1 MDINDNKLKRFYTIS
16 AAIGYILCSL
26 YAFIY
31 CASYGLVH
39 LHLPISSESVLSGVF
54 DDFFYFSEAIIGVLL
69 VFGIVC
75 VGSYLALLF
84 IAFDKG
90 HRPLPFR
97 LSIITFHE
105 LRGIRQARHGFA
117 YMLHRAGGNIP
128 AHRHLYCCALRAQCE
143 EINEIKGGASMKK
156 LGKVLT
162 VLLPV
167 VALFLESLPYGA
179 VLIFKD
185 FPDRTIRT
193 TYSYFSPTPWGYANF
208 PPGITAL
215 LTCVLLMAAILAAA
229 KDSRK
234 ALLRVFGIS
243 LAAAVISPMQLL
255 YNIKN
260 FSVTGCLITVTLAA
274 ECVLSGVLARRK

>member
-1 MDINDNKLKRFYTIS
+1 
-16 AAIGYILCSL
+16 
-26 YAFIY
+26 
-31 CASYGLVH
+31 
-39 LHLPISSESVLSGVF
+39 
-54 DDFFYFSEAIIGVLL
+54 
-69 VFGIVC
+69 
-75 VGSYLALLF
+75 
-84 IAFDKG
+84 
-90 HRPLPFR
+90 
-97 LSIITFHE
+97 
-105 LRGIRQARHGFA
+105 
-117 YMLHRAGGNIP
+117 
-128 AHRHLYCCALRAQCE
+128 
-143 EINEIKGGASMKK
+143 MKK

-162 VLLPV
+162 MLLPV

-243 LAAAVISPMQLL
+243 LARPLFRPCSCYI
-255 YNIKN
+255 I
-260 FSVTGCLITVTLAA
+260 
-274 ECVLSGVLARRK
+274 

>member
-1 MDINDNKLKRFYTIS
+1 
-16 AAIGYILCSL
+16 
-26 YAFIY
+26 
-31 CASYGLVH
+31 
-39 LHLPISSESVLSGVF
+39 
-54 DDFFYFSEAIIGVLL
+54 
-69 VFGIVC
+69 
-75 VGSYLALLF
+75 
-84 IAFDKG
+84 
-90 HRPLPFR
+90 
-97 LSIITFHE
+97 
-105 LRGIRQARHGFA
+105 
-117 YMLHRAGGNIP
+117 
-128 AHRHLYCCALRAQCE
+128 
-143 EINEIKGGASMKK
+143 MKK

-179 VLIFKD
+179 VLVFKD
-185 FPDRTIRT
+185 FPDGTIRT

-255 YNIKN
+255 YNINN

-274 ECVLSGVLARRK
+274 ECVLSGVLARRKQEKYRAGIIAMPAPCVIYLYFFRTASSSRSIRSSPSIRRAFSAYGSKLSRAQRAGR

>member
-1 MDINDNKLKRFYTIS
+1 M
-16 AAIGYILCSL
+16 
-26 YAFIY
+26 
-31 CASYGLVH
+31 
-39 LHLPISSESVLSGVF
+39 
-54 DDFFYFSEAIIGVLL
+54 
-69 VFGIVC
+69 
-75 VGSYLALLF
+75 
-84 IAFDKG
+84 
-90 HRPLPFR
+90 
-97 LSIITFHE
+97 
-105 LRGIRQARHGFA
+105 
-117 YMLHRAGGNIP
+117 
-128 AHRHLYCCALRAQCE
+128 
-143 EINEIKGGASMKK
+143 
-156 LGKVLT
+156 
-162 VLLPV
+162 PV

-243 LAAAVISPMQLL
+243 LAAAAISPMQLL
-255 YNIKN
+255 YNINN

-274 ECVLSGVLARRK
+274 ECEYSQGESKKNTEPVSLRCRLRVLFIFTFFALRAASAAARAAATSAAFFLPAN

>member
-1 MDINDNKLKRFYTIS
+1 
-16 AAIGYILCSL
+16 
-26 YAFIY
+26 
-31 CASYGLVH
+31 
-39 LHLPISSESVLSGVF
+39 
-54 DDFFYFSEAIIGVLL
+54 
-69 VFGIVC
+69 
-75 VGSYLALLF
+75 
-84 IAFDKG
+84 
-90 HRPLPFR
+90 
-97 LSIITFHE
+97 
-105 LRGIRQARHGFA
+105 
-117 YMLHRAGGNIP
+117 
-128 AHRHLYCCALRAQCE
+128 
-143 EINEIKGGASMKK
+143 MKK

-243 LAAAVISPMQLL
+243 LAAAAISPMQLL
-255 YNIKN
+255 YTINN

-274 ECVLSGVLARRK
+274 ECVLSGVLAKRK

>member
-1 MDINDNKLKRFYTIS
+1 
-16 AAIGYILCSL
+16 
-26 YAFIY
+26 
-31 CASYGLVH
+31 
-39 LHLPISSESVLSGVF
+39 
-54 DDFFYFSEAIIGVLL
+54 
-69 VFGIVC
+69 
-75 VGSYLALLF
+75 
-84 IAFDKG
+84 
-90 HRPLPFR
+90 
-97 LSIITFHE
+97 
-105 LRGIRQARHGFA
+105 
-117 YMLHRAGGNIP
+117 
-128 AHRHLYCCALRAQCE
+128 
-143 EINEIKGGASMKK
+143 MKK

-193 TYSYFSPTPWGYANF
+193 TYSYFSLTPWGYANF

-215 LTCVLLMAAILAAA
+215 LTCVLLIAAILAAA

-234 ALLRVFGIS
+234 AMLRVFGIS

-255 YNIKN
+255 YNINN

>member
-1 MDINDNKLKRFYTIS
+1 
-16 AAIGYILCSL
+16 
-26 YAFIY
+26 
-31 CASYGLVH
+31 
-39 LHLPISSESVLSGVF
+39 
-54 DDFFYFSEAIIGVLL
+54 
-69 VFGIVC
+69 
-75 VGSYLALLF
+75 
-84 IAFDKG
+84 
-90 HRPLPFR
+90 
-97 LSIITFHE
+97 
-105 LRGIRQARHGFA
+105 
-117 YMLHRAGGNIP
+117 
-128 AHRHLYCCALRAQCE
+128 
-143 EINEIKGGASMKK
+143 MKK

-185 FPDRTIRT
+185 FPDGTIRT
-193 TYSYFSPTPWGYANF
+193 TYSS
-208 PPGITAL
+208 
-215 LTCVLLMAAILAAA
+215 AILAAA

-255 YNIKN
+255 YNINN

>member
-1 MDINDNKLKRFYTIS
+1 
-16 AAIGYILCSL
+16 
-26 YAFIY
+26 
-31 CASYGLVH
+31 
-39 LHLPISSESVLSGVF
+39 
-54 DDFFYFSEAIIGVLL
+54 
-69 VFGIVC
+69 
-75 VGSYLALLF
+75 
-84 IAFDKG
+84 
-90 HRPLPFR
+90 
-97 LSIITFHE
+97 
-105 LRGIRQARHGFA
+105 
-117 YMLHRAGGNIP
+117 
-128 AHRHLYCCALRAQCE
+128 
-143 EINEIKGGASMKK
+143 MKK
-156 LGKVLT
+156 LRKVLT

-185 FPDRTIRT
+185 FPDGTIRT

-255 YNIKN
+255 YNINN

-274 ECVLSGVLARRK
+274 ECVLSGVLAMRK

>member
-1 MDINDNKLKRFYTIS
+1 
-16 AAIGYILCSL
+16 
-26 YAFIY
+26 
-31 CASYGLVH
+31 
-39 LHLPISSESVLSGVF
+39 
-54 DDFFYFSEAIIGVLL
+54 
-69 VFGIVC
+69 
-75 VGSYLALLF
+75 
-84 IAFDKG
+84 
-90 HRPLPFR
+90 
-97 LSIITFHE
+97 
-105 LRGIRQARHGFA
+105 
-117 YMLHRAGGNIP
+117 
-128 AHRHLYCCALRAQCE
+128 
-143 EINEIKGGASMKK
+143 MKK

-193 TYSYFSPTPWGYANF
+193 TYSYFSPT
-208 PPGITAL
+208 GITAL

-243 LAAAVISPMQLL
+243 LAAAAISPMQLL
-255 YNIKN
+255 YNINN

>member
-1 MDINDNKLKRFYTIS
+1 
-16 AAIGYILCSL
+16 
-26 YAFIY
+26 
-31 CASYGLVH
+31 
-39 LHLPISSESVLSGVF
+39 
-54 DDFFYFSEAIIGVLL
+54 
-69 VFGIVC
+69 
-75 VGSYLALLF
+75 
-84 IAFDKG
+84 
-90 HRPLPFR
+90 
-97 LSIITFHE
+97 
-105 LRGIRQARHGFA
+105 
-117 YMLHRAGGNIP
+117 
-128 AHRHLYCCALRAQCE
+128 
-143 EINEIKGGASMKK
+143 MKK

-162 VLLPV
+162 MLLPV

-243 LAAAVISPMQLL
+243 LAAAAISPI
-255 YNIKN
+255 NN